1 MEVPGKETLRDPFGS
16 DVLGLLSKADTTCR
30 QLPAPASPPPAPT
43 RPTSLLHGDGTGLT
57 CPGSPRRLVLLQEN
71 VSNLILNPLP
81 CPSTPGLLLGQ
92 TPGLYLWIAV
102 PPCCA
107 NYMGR
112 GESPPVEPAT
122 FAHLRRGC
130 CSHQV
135 ELGYFP
141 SWMEREEGAVD
152 CVAECPGMGSMLGGP
167 ASRETSAC
175 QAQSLPGGAEAQP

>member
-1 MEVPGKETLRDPFGS
+1 
-16 DVLGLLSKADTTCR
+16 
-30 QLPAPASPPPAPT
+30 
-43 RPTSLLHGDGTGLT
+43 
-57 CPGSPRRLVLLQEN
+57 
-71 VSNLILNPLP
+71 
-81 CPSTPGLLLGQ
+81 
-92 TPGLYLWIAV
+92 
-102 PPCCA
+102 
-107 NYMGR
+107 MGR
-112 GESPPVEPAT
+112 GEPPPVEPAT

-135 ELGYFP
+135 QLGYFP